1 MKRIHVKGNTWVLE
15 GPQLVGLYQIDES
28 TCLLLDPG
36 STKLQGEIE
45 AALSQ
50 AGLTPVGVLCTHMHY
65 DHHESTR
72 YFRETYGAQT
82 CLPQLEADIV
92 RSEESLKNHLFNFT
106 MGMIRTIPRLQNLVC
121 PVDRVIAFGE
131 TELVFCGVPLQV
143 VRTPGHAPDHVCFIT
158 PDNVCFAGD
167 VLMTDLD
174 TLRQDIERNTLYP
187 YGVNMEYRDGTKAE
201 ADIEKWEAMELCEK
215 DALKTWRY
223 LYAPEQVTEWQH
235 HYSNLFSQWKAQ
247 AFSYM
252 PQDLEERLNV
262 EYMEEAQNP
271 DTDMYRIPLG
281 TAKQLLLDGASVYR
295 LLPGGAEKIAPIAA
309 VRAGLWYEHYR
320 EFAVTPEDLGALDRL
335 VRRETDRLM
344 RIRPQLDKSQE
355 RRPSPER

>member
-1 MKRIHVKGNTWVLE
+1 MAPVTMK
-15 GPQLVGLYQIDES
+15 D
-28 TCLLLDPG
+28 D
-36 STKLQGEIE
+36 
-45 AALSQ
+45 A
-50 AGLTPVGVLCTHMHY
+50 
-65 DHHESTR
+65 
-72 YFRETYGAQT
+72 
-82 CLPQLEADIV
+82 LPQIHLV
-92 RSEESLKNHLFNFT
+92 RDTDLGVFAYELHILAGDFLRESEFNLRSLATNTGPDSIAIMGKNHIWLADALLAYCPSAELYRMAAMTEYPAARAFLFHT
-106 MGMIRTIPRLQNLVC
+106 ERKEDGRLY
-121 PVDRVIAFGE
+121 
-131 TELVFCGVPLQV
+131 
-143 VRTPGHAPDHVCFIT
+143 
-158 PDNVCFAGD
+158 GD

-187 YGVNMEYRDGTKAE
+187 YGVSMEYRDGTKAE
-201 ADIEKWEAMELCEK
+201 AGIEKWEAMELCEK

-223 LYAPEQVTEWQH
+223 LYASELVAEWQH

-295 LLPGGAEKIAPIAA
+295 LLPGGSEKVAPIAA
-309 VRAGLWYEHYR
+309 VTAGLWYEHYR

-335 VRRETDRLM
+335 VLRETNRLM
-344 RIRPQLDKSQE
+344 GIHTQLNKIQE
-355 RRPSPER
+355 RRPSPAR

>member
-1 MKRIHVKGNTWVLE
+1 MAQVTMKDDALPQIHLVRDTDLGVFAYELHILAGDFLRESEFNLRSLAANT
-15 GPQLVGLYQIDES
+15 GPDSIAVMGKKHIWLAD
-28 TCLLLDPG
+28 
-36 STKLQGEIE
+36 
-45 AALSQ
+45 ALS
-50 AGLTPVGVLCTHMHY
+50 AYYPTGELYRMAAMTEYP
-65 DHHESTR
+65 
-72 YFRETYGAQT
+72 GAR
-82 CLPQLEADIV
+82 AF
-92 RSEESLKNHLFNFT
+92 LFHT
-106 MGMIRTIPRLQNLVC
+106 ERKEGGRLY
-121 PVDRVIAFGE
+121 
-131 TELVFCGVPLQV
+131 
-143 VRTPGHAPDHVCFIT
+143 
-158 PDNVCFAGD
+158 GD

-187 YGVNMEYRDGTKAE
+187 YGVSMEYRDGTKAE
-201 ADIEKWEAMELCEK
+201 AGIEKWESMELCEK

-223 LYAPEQVTEWQH
+223 LYAPEQVTEWQYR
-235 HYSNLFSQWKAQ
+235 YSNRFSQWKEQ

-281 TAKQLLLDGASVYR
+281 TAKQLLLDGAPVYR
-295 LLPGGAEKIAPIAA
+295 LLPGRTEKVAPVAA
-309 VRAGLWYEHYR
+309 VRAGLWYENYR

-344 RIRPQLDKSQE
+344 GIHTQLNKIQG

>member
-1 MKRIHVKGNTWVLE
+1 MAPVTMKDDALPQIHLVRDTDLGVFAYGLHILAGDFLRESEFNLRSLATNT
-15 GPQLVGLYQIDES
+15 GPDSIAIMGKNHIWFAD
-28 TCLLLDPG
+28 
-36 STKLQGEIE
+36 
-45 AALSQ
+45 ALS
-50 AGLTPVGVLCTHMHY
+50 AYYPSGELYRMAAMTEYPG
-65 DHHESTR
+65 TR
-72 YFRETYGAQT
+72 AF
-82 CLPQLEADIV
+82 
-92 RSEESLKNHLFNFT
+92 LFHT
-106 MGMIRTIPRLQNLVC
+106 ERKEDGRLY
-121 PVDRVIAFGE
+121 
-131 TELVFCGVPLQV
+131 
-143 VRTPGHAPDHVCFIT
+143 
-158 PDNVCFAGD
+158 GD

-201 ADIEKWEAMELCEK
+201 AGIEKWEAMELCEK
-215 DALKTWRY
+215 DALKNWSY

-235 HYSNLFSQWKAQ
+235 FYLDRFSQWKAQ

-252 PQDLEERLNV
+252 PQDLEELLNV
-262 EYMEEAQNP
+262 EYMEAAQNP
-271 DTDMYRIPLG
+271 DMDMYRIPLG

-344 RIRPQLDKSQE
+344 GIRPQLDKSQE